1 MFSWIELENF
11 PVIISQLVRI
21 IIYIYFIYGVCLFF
35 SFMHLCSR
43 YEYVSVMWRRKEN
56 KNDDEFVN
64 FSTFSST

>member
-21 IIYIYFIYGVCLFF
+21 IILIYFIYGVCLFF
-35 SFMHLCSR
+35 SFYALMFWIRICLSD
-43 YEYVSVMWRRKEN
+43 
-56 KNDDEFVN
+56 DDEFVN